1 MFVLTNALYLILVC
15 FISPTILYQA
25 IRHGRYKRGWREKI
39 FGASTIVNRTGF
51 KTVWLHAVSVGEVQL
66 MRTVVRAL
74 ENRRPDL
81 PFVISTS
88 TDSGYDLARESFPE
102 HPVFFAPF
110 DFSWAIK
117 ESFRR
122 INPSLIL
129 LMELEVWPNWL
140 KEAEKQGCPVL
151 VLNGRLSEKS
161 FRGYRKIS
169 WIMKPILRSLDWVG
183 AQNQTYADRFL
194 QLGVEPSAISVTGS
208 IKFDG
213 AEPDRSATEI
223 LERRKLLGLCEDD
236 IVWVAGSTQ
245 EPEEDLVLNAFLKIS
260 PEFPNL
266 KLLIVPRHR
275 ERFGEIAKLIQSK
288 GRPWA
293 KRSDHMNSAPD
304 PGWTIFLG
312 DTIGELKW
320 WWGLASIGFV
330 GGSFGNRGGQN
341 MIEPCAYGVATSFGP
356 NTKNFADIV
365 GLLHHAKACKQF
377 MNEEEL
383 LPWVREMV
391 ANSTLRNEIGDRAK
405 TVTASHRGALDRT
418 LAAIENFLPQPD
430 NPV

>member
-1 MFVLTNALYLILVC
+1 MFVLTNALYLILLC
-15 FISPTILYQA
+15 FLSPTIVYQV

-39 FGASTIVNRTGF
+39 FGATTTISQTGL
-51 KTVWLHAVSVGEVQL
+51 KTIWLHAVSVGEVQL

-81 PFVISTS
+81 HFAISTS
-88 TDSGYDLARESFPE
+88 TDSGYDLAKESFPD
-102 HPVFFAPF
+102 HQVFFAPF
-110 DFSWAIK
+110 DFSWAIQ

-122 INPSLIL
+122 INPRLIL
-129 LMELEVWPNWL
+129 LMELEVWPNWM
-140 KEAEKQGCPVL
+140 KEAEKQHCPVL

-161 FRGYRKIS
+161 FRGYQKIS
-169 WIMKPILRSLDWVG
+169 WFMKPILRSLDWVG

-194 QLGVEPSAISVTGS
+194 QLGVEPHAISVTGS

-213 AEPDRSATEI
+213 AEPDRNAKEI
-223 LERRKLLGLCEDD
+223 LERRSLLGLCDHD

-245 EPEEDLVLNAFLKIS
+245 EPEENLVLNAFLRIR

-275 ERFGEIAKLIQSK
+275 ERFGEVAKLIQSK
-288 GRPWA
+288 GLPWA
-293 KRSDHMNSAPD
+293 KRSDHKDSAPD

-320 WWGLASIGFV
+320 WWGVASIGFV

-365 GLLHHAKACKQF
+365 GLLLQAKACKQF
-377 MNEEEL
+377 VNEEEL
-383 LPWVREMV
+383 SPWVREMV
-391 ANSTLRNEIGDRAK
+391 TNSTLRNELGDRAK
-405 TVTASHRGALDRT
+405 RVAASHRGALDRT
-418 LAAIENFLPQPD
+418 IAAIENFLPQQD

>member
-25 IRHGRYKRGWREKI
+25 IRHGRYKRGWREKF

-81 PFVISTS
+81 PVVISTS

-223 LERRKLLGLCEDD
+223 LDRRKLLGLREDD

>member
-1 MFVLTNALYLILVC
+1 MIILTNALYLILLC
-15 FISPTILYQA
+15 FISPSILYQVL
-25 IRHGRYKRGWREKI
+25 RHGRYKRGWREKI
-39 FGASTIVNRTGF
+39 LGATTASQSGSKPI
-51 KTVWLHAVSVGEVQL
+51 WLHAVSVGEVQL
-66 MRTVVRAL
+66 MRTVLRAL
-74 ENRRPDL
+74 EERRPDL
-81 PFVISTS
+81 HFAISTS
-88 TDSGYDLARESFPE
+88 TDSGYDLARESFPGY
-102 HPVFFAPF
+102 HVFFAPF

-122 INPSLIL
+122 IKPRLIL

-140 KEAEKQGCPVL
+140 KEAEKQQCPVL
-151 VLNGRLSEKS
+151 VLNGRLSETS
-161 FRGYRKIS
+161 FRGYQKIS
-169 WIMKPILRSLDWVG
+169 WIMKPILRTLDWVG

-213 AEPDRSATEI
+213 AEPDRSAIEI
-223 LERRKLLGLCEDD
+223 VERRKLLGFREDE

-245 EPEEDLVLNAFLKIS
+245 EPEEDLVLNAFLKIR

-275 ERFGEIAKLIQSK
+275 ERFGEVAKLIQSK
-288 GRPWA
+288 GLPWA
-293 KRSDHMNSAPD
+293 KRSDHMDSVPD
-304 PGWTIFLG
+304 PDWAIFLG

-365 GLLHHAKACKQF
+365 GLLLHAKACKQF
-377 MNEEEL
+377 VNEDEL

-391 ANSTLRNEIGDRAK
+391 ANPTLRNEIGDRAK
-405 TVTASHRGALDRT
+405 TVAASHRGALDRT
-418 LAAIENFLPQPD
+418 LAAIEKFLPQHD

>member
-25 IRHGRYKRGWREKI
+25 IRHGRYKRGWREKF
-39 FGASTIVNRTGF
+39 FGASTIVNHTGC

-66 MRTVVRAL
+66 MRTVVQAL

-81 PFVISTS
+81 QFVISTS

-102 HPVFFAPF
+102 HSVFFAPF

-140 KEAEKQGCPVL
+140 NEAEKQGCPVL

-194 QLGVEPSAISVTGS
+194 QLGVDPSAISVTGS

-223 LERRKLLGLCEDD
+223 LERRKLLGLREDN

-293 KRSDHMNSAPD
+293 KRSDHMNSAPA